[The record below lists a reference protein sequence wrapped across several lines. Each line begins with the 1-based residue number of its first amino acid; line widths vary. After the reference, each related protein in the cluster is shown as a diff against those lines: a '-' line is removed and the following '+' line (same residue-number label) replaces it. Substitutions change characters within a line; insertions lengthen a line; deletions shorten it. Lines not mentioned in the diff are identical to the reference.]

1 MRNVLIVLSFIA
13 LFNVNQLYSQPG
25 PGGGRPGGFDMSK
38 MPAEGVIS
46 GKVIDSESG
55 EKMKYTNVI
64 VRSQKDSSIVTGA
77 ITDEKGEFSITKVPY
92 GMYFVEIK
100 YVGYKK
106 YIVKDVKVTPKSK
119 IVKLDVIKI
128 NQSSTQGQQ
137 IDVVADKLYVDY
149 KIDKRVVNVSQDLSS
164 AGMTAVQALENVP
177 SVQVDIDGNVS
188 LRGSSNFTV
197 YINGKPSIIQGS
209 DALQQIPSETIDKI
223 EIITNPSA
231 KYDPDGAS
239 GIINV
244 ILKKDIRQGLN
255 GLFNASYGTWGKYSG
270 DFLVNYFQN
279 KFNFY
284 VGGDYRDMNFA
295 GGNKG
300 KTVYTK
306 EDTTVLPHKI
316 YYDTLTNEGSR
327 DHQRKSYSLKAGL
340 GFEFTDKTSATLEGV
355 FGMGGGGFFMNSNQ
369 RYDSTLINKTYYSK
383 NSSGG
388 LGTRDYWGTNG
399 TFQHK
404 FDDAGHQI
412 DASFQYSDE
421 VSENPNTSFEGK
433 SNSDYSIIDSTH
445 KYETRTHEGEL
456 EKELRVK
463 ADYVYPIN
471 DLQKIEAG
479 YSLRMDRTSETYLFE
494 ELNNATNIWDTVD
507 KYTSDM
513 TFSNDIHSIYTTYT
527 GGNNTL
533 GYMVGLRGEYN
544 YRNTQHSDTA
554 YIYDRWDVFPSVHL
568 SYKLNDDNQL
578 SASYTRRVN
587 RPHGWDL
594 DPFITYMDAHNLRK
608 GNAAL
613 KPEFTNSYELNY
625 QYSFASASYVSMEGY
640 YRHSTDIITRV
651 QNPLPDGTIMNT
663 FENIN
668 DDYSTGLEG
677 MVNWRPAK
685 WVNLSGSATFFNYRL
700 NTILSGDTI
709 ARNTNTWS
717 SRMNVIF
724 NFGPNTRF
732 QISGDYS
739 APSVSAQG
747 TTTSMYGMNLAIKQ
761 DFLKNMLSVSLNVRD
776 VFATY
781 HRGFTTNTSRIYSEN
796 NMWREAPVVMLN
808 LTYRLNNY
816 KRDPKKDS
824 NGNGGGEEPM
834 DGF

>member
-1 MRNVLIVLSFIA
+1 MRNILIVLAFIA

-25 PGGGRPGGFDMSK
+25 SGGPGKPDMSK

-46 GKVIDSESG
+46 GKVLDSETN
-55 EKMKYTNVI
+55 EIMKYANVM
-64 VRSQKDSSIVTGA
+64 VKSLKDSSIVTGA
-77 ITDEKGEFSITKVPY
+77 ISNEKGEFNITQVPY
-92 GMYFVEIK
+92 GMYFVEVKFI
-100 YVGYKK
+100 GYKK
-106 YIVKDVKVTPKSK
+106 TIINDVKITPKNK
-119 IVKLDVIKI
+119 IVKLNIIKLK
-128 NQSSTQGQQ
+128 QSVAEGKQ

-149 KIDKRVVNVSQDLSS
+149 KIDKRIVNVSQDLSA

-197 YINGKPSIIQGS
+197 YVNGKPSIIQGS
-209 DALQQIPSETIDKI
+209 EALQQIPSETIDKI

-244 ILKKDIRQGLN
+244 ILKKEIRQGLN

-270 DFLVNYFQN
+270 DFLVNYFKN
-279 KFNFY
+279 KVNIY

-300 KTVYTK
+300 KTIYEKDSAIVA
-306 EDTTVLPHKI
+306 PSQI
-316 YYDTLTNEGSR
+316 YYDTLTTDGSR
-327 DHQRKSYSLKAGL
+327 DHHRKSYSAKAGM
-340 GFEFTDKTSATLEGV
+340 GYEFTDNTNASIEGV
-355 FGMGGGGFFMNSNQ
+355 VGMGGGGFFMNQNQ
-369 RYDSTLINKTYYSK
+369 RYDSTLTKTIYYSK

-388 LGTRDYWGTNG
+388 LGTRNYWGTNG
-399 TFQHK
+399 NFQHK
-404 FDDAGHQI
+404 FDDAGHQL

-421 VSENPNTSFEGK
+421 VSDNPNTSFEGK
-433 SNSDYSIIDSTH
+433 SNSDYSIIDSTY

-471 DLQKIEAG
+471 DIQKIEAG
-479 YSLRMDRTSETYLFE
+479 YSYRMDRTSETYLFE

-513 TFSNDIHSIYTTYT
+513 TFSNDIHSIYGTYT
-527 GGNNTL
+527 GGLAKL

-544 YRNTQHSDTA
+544 YRKTQHSDTA

-568 SYKLNDDNQL
+568 SYKLNDENQL
-578 SASYTRRVN
+578 MASYTRRVD

-613 KPEFTNSYELNY
+613 KPEFTNSFELNY
-625 QYSFASASYVSMEGY
+625 QYSFASASYVSIEGY

-651 QNPLPDGTIMNT
+651 RTLLDDGMILNT

-685 WVNLSGSATFFNYRL
+685 WINLTGSATFYNYRL
-700 NTILSGDTI
+700 NTILSSDTI

-717 SRMNVIF
+717 SRMNIIF

-761 DFLKNMLSVSLNVRD
+761 DFLKNKLSVSLNVRD

-781 HRGFTTNTSRIYSEN
+781 HRGFTTTSSKLYSEN
-796 NMWREAPVVMLN
+796 MMWREAPVVMLN

-816 KRDPKKDS
+816 KKDPKTDS
-824 NGNGGGEEPM
+824 NGNGNGEEPM

>member
-1 MRNVLIVLSFIA
+1 MRNILIIMTLIT
-13 LFNVNQLYSQPG
+13 LFNVSQLYSQPG
-25 PGGGRPGGFDMSK
+25 MGGGKGSPDMSK

-46 GKVIDSESG
+46 GKIVDAETG
-55 EKMKYTNVI
+55 DKMKYTNVI
-64 VRSQKDSSIVTGA
+64 VRSARDSSIVTGA
-77 ITDEKGEFSITKVPY
+77 ISDDKGEFSITQVPY
-92 GMYFVEIK
+92 GMYFIEFK
-100 YVGYKK
+100 FVGYQKN
-106 YIVKDVKVTPKSK
+106 VMKDVKVTPKSK
-119 IVKLDVIKI
+119 ILKLGTIKI
-128 NQSSTQGQQ
+128 KESVAEGQE

-177 SVQVDIDGNVS
+177 SVQVDIDGNVA

-197 YINGKPSIIQGS
+197 YVNGKPSIIQGS
-209 DALQQIPSETIDKI
+209 EALQQIPSETIDKI

-279 KFNFY
+279 KFNLY

-295 GGNKG
+295 GGMKG
-300 KTVYTK
+300 KTVYENK
-306 EDTTVLPHKI
+306 DTTPTHNQI
-316 YYDTLTNEGSR
+316 YYDTLDTKGDR
-327 DHQRKSYSLKAGL
+327 DYQRKSYSLKAGM
-340 GFEFTDKTSATLEGV
+340 GFNFTDNTSASLEGV
-355 FGMGGGGFFMNSNQ
+355 LGMGGGGFFMNSNQ
-369 RYDSTLINKTYYSK
+369 HEYTSYLGTSDYTKTK
-383 NSSGG
+383 SGG
-388 LGTRDYWGTNG
+388 LGTRDYWGLNG

-421 VSENPNTSFEGK
+421 ISDNPNTSFEGK
-433 SNSDYSIIDSTH
+433 TNSDYSIVDSTN
-445 KYETRTHEGEL
+445 KYETRTHGGEL
-456 EKELRVK
+456 EKGFRLK

-471 DLQKIEAG
+471 ELQKIEAG

-494 ELNNATNIWDTVD
+494 ELNNATNVWDTVD

-513 TFSNDIHSIYTTYT
+513 TFSNDIHSIYGTYT
-527 GGNNTL
+527 GGIAKL

-544 YRNTQHSDTA
+544 YRNTQHRDTA
-554 YIYDRWDVFPSVHL
+554 YIYDRWDIFPSLHL
-568 SYKLNDDNQL
+568 SYKLNDENQVM
-578 SASYTRRVN
+578 ASYTRRVD
-587 RPHGWDL
+587 RPQGWDL
-594 DPFITYMDAHNLRK
+594 DPFITYMDSHNLRQ

-613 KPEFTNSYELNY
+613 KPEFTNSFELSY
-625 QYSFASASYVSMEGY
+625 QYSFASASYVSIEGY
-640 YRHSTDIITRV
+640 HRHGTDIITRV
-651 QNPLPDGTIMNT
+651 RTPLPNNMVLNT

-685 WVNLSGSATFFNYRL
+685 WINLTGSATFYNYRL
-700 NTILSGDTI
+700 NTILANDTI
-709 ARNTNTWS
+709 SRNTNTWS

-732 QISGDYS
+732 QISGDYR

-747 TTTSMYGMNLAIKQ
+747 TTTAMYGMNLAIKQ
-761 DFLKNMLSVSLNVRD
+761 DFLKNKLSVSLNVRD

-781 HRGFTTNTSRIYSEN
+781 NRGFTTSSPGLYSQIT
-796 NMWREAPVVMLN
+796 MWREAPVVMLN

-816 KRDPKKDS
+816 KKDTKKDS
-824 NGNGGGEEPM
+824 NGNGGSEEPM
-834 DGF
+834 DSY